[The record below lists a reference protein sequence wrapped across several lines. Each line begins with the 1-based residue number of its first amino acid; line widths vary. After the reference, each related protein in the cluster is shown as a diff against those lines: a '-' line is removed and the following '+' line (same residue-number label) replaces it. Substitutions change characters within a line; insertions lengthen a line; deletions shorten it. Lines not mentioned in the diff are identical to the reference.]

1 VVTDEGTK
9 IVFRHSHTISLS
21 VNGKKGV
28 EVIAEYL
35 IKAMGQKPGLSRQ
48 RFLGQF
54 EVAKFERKAAQNGH
68 PGSTFSEVTGNNLA
82 GIFQD

>member
-48 RFLGQF
+48 RFSGQF
-54 EVAKFERKAAQNGH
+54 EVAKFERNCTRGANGN
-68 PGSTFSEVTGNNLA
+68 TTVR
-82 GIFQD
+82 